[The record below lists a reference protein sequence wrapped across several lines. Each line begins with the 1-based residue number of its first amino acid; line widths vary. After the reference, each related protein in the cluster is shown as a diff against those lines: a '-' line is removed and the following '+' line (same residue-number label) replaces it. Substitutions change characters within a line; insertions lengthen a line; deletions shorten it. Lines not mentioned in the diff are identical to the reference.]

1 MATGA
6 LHEEIKTLKAADTA
20 LDTAYKAADTALDTA
35 YKAADTA
42 LAGRVAALEAVAPVR
57 VLSTMPDAAAGNNG
71 WVVLFIGTTDGD
83 YTQYTLYKSDG
94 SAWEEIGK
102 LASLT

>member
-20 LDTAYKAADTALDTA
+20 LDTAYKAADNT
-35 YKAADTA
+35 

-57 VLSTMPDAAAGNNG
+57 VLATMPAAAAGNNG
-71 WVVLFIGTTDGD
+71 WVVLFIGETAGD
-83 YTQYTLYKSDG
+83 YTQYNVYSSDG
-94 SAWEEIGK
+94 SAWTGIGK
-102 LASLT
+102 LASLL

>member
-6 LHEEIKTLKAADTA
+6 LHEEIKTLTAADA
-20 LDTAYKAADTALDTA
+20 LLDTAYKAADNT
-35 YKAADTA
+35 
-42 LAGRVAALEAVAPVR
+42 LAGRVTALEAVAPVR
-57 VLSTMPDAAAGNNG
+57 VLATIPEVAPANNG
-71 WVVLFIGTTDGD
+71 WVVLFIGETAEGE

-94 SAWEEIGK
+94 TAWEAIGK

>member
-6 LHEEIKTLKAADTA
+6 LHEEIKTLKTADATLATADT
-20 LDTAYKAADTALDTA
+20 T
-35 YKAADTA
+35 
-42 LAGRVAALEAVAPVR
+42 LAGRVTALEAVAPVR
-57 VLSTMPDAAAGNNG
+57 VLATIPEAATANNG
-71 WVVLFIGTTDGD
+71 WVVLFIGETVADE

-94 SAWEEIGK
+94 SDWEAIGK

>member
-35 YKAADTA
+35 YKAADAT

-57 VLSTMPDAAAGNNG
+57 VLATIPAAATANNG
-71 WVVLFIGTTDGD
+71 WVVLFIGETAGD

-94 SAWEEIGK
+94 SAWTGIGK
-102 LASLT
+102 LASLL